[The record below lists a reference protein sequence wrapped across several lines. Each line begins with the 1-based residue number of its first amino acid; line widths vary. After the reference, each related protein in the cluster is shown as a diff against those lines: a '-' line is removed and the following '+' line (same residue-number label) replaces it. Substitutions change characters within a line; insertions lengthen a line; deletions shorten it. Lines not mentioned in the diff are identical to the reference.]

1 MAPPGVAQEP
11 LPRRCLTLFTG
22 FDGID
27 GEDEAGILRRAMA
40 QVGALGT
47 GRAEAGYL
55 RLGEGLVRCPYD
67 GQRATE
73 ALDTQ
78 VREPAGRDG
87 PVRFPRPAWGW
98 AFGLRERDGPRG
110 PHGPGGPH
118 APDGLYGALVVSR
131 RDRPGEDERLL
142 LTLLVRQTAAALAT
156 AAAHRPRP

>member
-87 PVRFPRPAWGW
+87 PVRFPRQPGA
-98 AFGLRERDGPRG
+98 GPSGCASGTARAG
-110 PHGPGGPH
+110 RTGQ
-118 APDGLYGALVVSR
+118 ADRMR
-131 RDRPGEDERLL
+131 RTGS
-142 LTLLVRQTAAALAT
+142 TA
-156 AAAHRPRP
+156 HWW